1 MQSPRTLTN
10 GVLAA
15 PRALVNS
22 ILPFAY
28 GAAALSV
35 RGLLPTLARSD
46 PKSARA
52 IQKDLDRF
60 QGYKLKPGA
69 HRISQGP
76 VIVGY
81 RAEVPVRL
89 SDLGRSYPVEEM
101 QRLNPKI
108 DLIIDT
114 QGKSPG
120 LGSFTPGL
128 IAGSKLNRTNLVMLN
143 LPVLGK
149 ALKDRLQHKGASG
162 SGYKE
167 FQRLVRTTIEHELRH
182 FIQFALAEGIKGDKL
197 SDTSEMYA
205 AHSLGLGTVDK
216 SRSADPHEAYLLTDV
231 EYYPWLGEV
240 LTTALTWAETQ
251 ATAGVKPRASY
262 FLKYTSQTLP
272 QELQVFAATLKK
284 RAPARYQR
292 LVREVTAAIENWRER
307 QQARAS
313 WLRYSTGPRVV
324 TELAARLDRADPT
337 LAASLRQYRSW
348 AEERAKEELH
358 AYRAKGEALRASAAA
373 K

>member
-15 PRALVNS
+15 PRALVES

-28 GAAALSV
+28 GAAALGV
-35 RGLLPTLARSD
+35 RGLLPALARSD

-52 IQKDLDRF
+52 IQKDIARF
-60 QGYKLKPGA
+60 QGYKLKPGV
-69 HRISQGP
+69 HRFPTGD
-76 VIVGY
+76 VVMGY

-89 SDLGRSYPVEEM
+89 SDLGRSYPAEEM

-114 QGKSPG
+114 KGKTPG
-120 LGSFTPGL
+120 LGSFTSALGPD
-128 IAGSKLNRTNLVMLN
+128 SKIQRINLVTLN
-143 LPVLGK
+143 LPVLEKILK
-149 ALKDRLQHKGASG
+149 ARLQHKGASG
-162 SGYKE
+162 SGYAE
-167 FQRLVRTTIEHELRH
+167 FQRIVRTTIEHELRH
-182 FIQFALAEGIKGDKL
+182 FIQVALAEGIKGDKL
-197 SDTSEMYA
+197 LDITEVYA
-205 AHSLGLGTVDK
+205 AFSLGL
-216 SRSADPHEAYLLTDV
+216 SAEPKGRVADRQEAYLVSDV

-240 LTTALTWAETQ
+240 VATAITWAEKQ
-251 ATAGVKPRASY
+251 AKAGTKPRAAY

-272 QELQVFAATLKK
+272 EELQVFTATLRN

-292 LVREVTAAIENWRER
+292 LVREVTATIENWRER

-324 TELAARLDRADPT
+324 TELAVRLDRDDPA
-337 LAASLRQYRSW
+337 LAAGLRQYRSW

-358 AYRAKGEALRASAAA
+358 AYRAKGEAIRASAAA